1 MKKDVHG
8 FTLADYLLGDAS
20 AQMWIAMMILAV
32 IMAAVMMFQRVKKR
46 DLSSER
52 TPDKWDWKWFI
63 GDSIGR
69 IFSTLFSIFLITRA
83 MLVFADP
90 KYIILYSIIIG
101 LISDQL
107 PVIFGFVKNQAIV
120 KVKKVVTKW
129 FGTDKVEVTTTQT
142 TITENIKP
150 E

>member
-1 MKKDVHG
+1 MKKDANG
-8 FTLADYLLGDAS
+8 FTIRDYLLGDS
-20 AQMWIAMMILAV
+20 SPEMWWAMMILACL
-32 IMAAVMMFQRVKKR
+32 MAAVMMFQRVKKR
-46 DLSSER
+46 DLASER
-52 TPDKWDWKWFI
+52 TPDKFDWKWFI

-83 MLVFADP
+83 MLVFAEP

-101 LISDQL
+101 IISDQL
-107 PVIFGFVKNQAIV
+107 PVIFGFVKSQVIV

-142 TITENIKP
+142 TTTENIKQD
-150 E
+150 

>member
-129 FGTDKVEVTTTQT
+129 FGTDKVEVTTTQIT
-142 TITENIKP
+142 TTENIKP

>member
-1 MKKDVHG
+1 MKKDIHG
-8 FTLADYLLGDAS
+8 LTIRDYLLGDS
-20 AQMWIAMMILAV
+20 SVQMWWAMMILAG
-32 IMAAVMMFQRVKKR
+32 IMAAVMMFQRVKRR

-52 TPDKWDWKWFI
+52 TPEKFDWKWFI

-90 KYIILYSIIIG
+90 KYIILYSIVIG

-107 PVIFGFVKNQAIV
+107 PVIFGFIKTKAIV
-120 KVKKVVTKW
+120 RIKKVVTKW
-129 FGTDKVEVTTTQT
+129 FGGEKVETITTET
-142 TITENIKP
+142 TITNPVKKD
-150 E
+150 